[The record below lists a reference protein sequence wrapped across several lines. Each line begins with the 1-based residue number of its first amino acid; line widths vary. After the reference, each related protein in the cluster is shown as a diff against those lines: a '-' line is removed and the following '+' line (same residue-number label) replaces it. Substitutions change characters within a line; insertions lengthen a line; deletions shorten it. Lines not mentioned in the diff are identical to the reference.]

1 MRRCQQI
8 TTLRL
13 PSQREHHPK
22 ATFKLDDN
30 GGASNLDPIFQEAS
44 PMRKLIVLSIAA
56 AALVLSA
63 CNTVA
68 GVGRDAQS
76 AGKAVTKAA
85 RN

>member
-1 MRRCQQI
+1 MHR
-8 TTLRL
+8 
-13 PSQREHHPK
+13 
-22 ATFKLDDN
+22 
-30 GGASNLDPIFQEAS
+30 
-44 PMRKLIVLSIAA
+44 MIVLTLA
-56 AALVLSA
+56 AALALSA

>member
-1 MRRCQQI
+1 MRRCRQI
-8 TTLRL
+8 TTLWL

-30 GGASNLDPIFQEAS
+30 GGASNLGPIFQEAS
-44 PMRKLIVLSIAA
+44 PMRKLIVLSIA

>member
-1 MRRCQQI
+1 MRNAI
-8 TTLRL
+8 LL
-13 PSQREHHPK
+13 
-22 ATFKLDDN
+22 F
-30 GGASNLDPIFQEAS
+30 
-44 PMRKLIVLSIAA
+44 AA
-56 AALVLSA
+56 ASLMLCA

>member
-1 MRRCQQI
+1 
-8 TTLRL
+8 
-13 PSQREHHPK
+13 
-22 ATFKLDDN
+22 
-30 GGASNLDPIFQEAS
+30 
-44 PMRKLIVLSIAA
+44 MRKLIVLSIS
-56 AALVLSA
+56 AALMLSA